1 MKPQT
6 FQAKQSKLIM
16 MCCYAD
22 TMTTQ
27 PEILM
32 RVVRET
38 VKPENVS
45 QEKYLYLDSTSAQ

>member
-1 MKPQT
+1 
-6 FQAKQSKLIM
+6 M